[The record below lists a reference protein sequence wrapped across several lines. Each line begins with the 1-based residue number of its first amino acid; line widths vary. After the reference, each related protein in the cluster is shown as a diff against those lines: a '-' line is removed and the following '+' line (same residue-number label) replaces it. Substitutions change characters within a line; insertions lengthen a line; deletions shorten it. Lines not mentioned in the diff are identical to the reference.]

1 MESERM
7 TRVMGIVNVTPDS
20 FSDGGKYFRPE
31 EAVRRAL
38 NLIDDGA
45 DIIDIGAES
54 TRPGSVPI
62 SWEEE
67 WSRLEP
73 VFKGLS
79 PRGCPRRKG
88 LSPQSVSVQSDLDDR
103 ANLLQKD
110 NSAKNKDKISVI
122 TEGSVPTS
130 AVPEGPVP
138 RDAEGSVPI
147 SVPISVDTYHPETAR
162 LAVESGASIINCVY
176 PEPIGEMLEI
186 LRENPN
192 VELVM
197 PASAWEMRDE
207 RWVMRDERWV
217 MRDERWVMG
226 DERWGMG
233 DLASRIYIDP
243 MIGFGTTREE
253 DLELLRSVPE
263 LAKKARVLVG
273 ASRKRLVKKL
283 TGEKVTG
290 KNLGGNLG
298 IAVWAAMNGASVVR
312 VHDVRET
319 FQALKVIGAICGR
332 ICG

>member
-73 VFKGLS
+73 VLTGLS
-79 PRGCPRRKG
+79 PRCPSRRKG
-88 LSPQSVSVQSDLDDR
+88 LSPQSVSVQSDLDGR

-110 NSAKNKDKISVI
+110 NSTKNKDKISVI
-122 TEGSVPTS
+122 TEGSVP
-130 AVPEGPVP
+130 
-138 RDAEGSVPI
+138 I
-147 SVPISVDTYHPETAR
+147 SIDTYHPETAR

-176 PEPIGEMLEI
+176 PEPVEEMLEI

-197 PASAWEMRDE
+197 PVSAF
-207 RWVMRDERWV
+207 
-217 MRDERWVMG
+217 
-226 DERWGMG
+226 GMAG
-233 DLASRIYIDP
+233 EDLLSRIYIDP